1 MYRVVV
7 GTCFSLQKEHDT
19 ALKFFR
25 RAIQLDAYNAYA
37 HTLAAHE
44 HVANEV
50 CAPIAIRSFI
60 IVEPSIHH
68 VSTLIGV

>member
-1 MYRVVV
+1 MNRMVV

-25 RAIQLDAYNAYA
+25 RSIQLDPHCAYA

-50 CAPIAIRSFI
+50 LLVCVTINQY
-60 IVEPSIHH
+60 
-68 VSTLIGV
+68 GCMC